1 MKFLIFCILWF
12 HHLKTTEKSNF
23 PPHLALQPFSAQETT
38 DTSQQKFWESL
49 QSLCGKSF
57 EGHILAVPQ
66 GDTTFMGKKLVM
78 HVRKCGE
85 NIIKIPFFV
94 GNDKSRT
101 WVFTKTKS
109 GILLK
114 HDHRHADGTPDNLT
128 MYGGHT
134 THGGNTEMQVFPADS
149 ETLNKLPAAIG
160 NVWWIEIIEGKTFT
174 YNLRRIHTDRHFSVG
189 FDLTKVV
196 AQPEAPW
203 GWSEE

>member
-1 MKFLIFCILWF
+1 MNFLIVCLLLFFPKIS
-12 HHLKTTEKSNF
+12 TEIAHFGSDFVVNTRSGKD
-23 PPHLALQPFSAQETT
+23 TT
-38 DTSQQKFWESL
+38 DTAQQKFWESL

-57 EGHILAVPQ
+57 EGRIIVVPE
-66 GDTTFMGKKLVM
+66 GDTTFVGKKLVM

-94 GNDKSRT
+94 GQDKSRT

-114 HDHRHADGTPDNLT
+114 HDHRHADGSPDKLT

-134 THGGNTEMQVFPADS
+134 THGGHAGMQVFPADH
-149 ETLNKLPAAIG
+149 ETLNMLPAAVG
-160 NVWWIEIIEGKTFT
+160 NVWWIEILEGKTFT
-174 YNLRRIHTDRHFSVG
+174 YNLRRIHTDRFFSVG

-196 AQPEAPW
+196 AQPETPW